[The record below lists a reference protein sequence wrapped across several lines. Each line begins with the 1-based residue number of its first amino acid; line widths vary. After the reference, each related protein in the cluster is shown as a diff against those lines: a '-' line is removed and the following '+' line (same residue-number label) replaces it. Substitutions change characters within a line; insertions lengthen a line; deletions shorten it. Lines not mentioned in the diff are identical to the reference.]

1 MTHESGLEVDGA
13 DGAAGVLGC
22 AWAAVKIKQ
31 LTAYKLQW
39 GLFLTRMAITFNSHG
54 LIGYQ
59 QNKSALGSFTWA
71 IYDRYFALIY
81 SAL

>member
-1 MTHESGLEVDGA
+1 MTHESELAVEGA

-31 LTAYKLQW
+31 PTAYKLQW

-54 LIGYQ
+54 FIGYQ
-59 QNKSALGSFTWA
+59 QNKSTSGSFTWA
-71 IYDRYFALIY
+71 IYDHYFALIY
-81 SAL
+81 AAL